1 MLTILI
7 LAVFFLAARLP
18 DLINNFPLGAGNPQ
32 WDAAILIGGVRVQW
46 IAAIILS
53 LVLLIPGMTV
63 STSLVNW
70 LITLLIK
77 PSMLPKLDFKDEI
90 PEPYGTL
97 IVIPAFIANHNEI
110 DSLVHQLELHYLRNP
125 ESGIRFALLTDFR
138 DADSQTMPEDDEL
151 IQYAQ
156 EAFKLLN
163 TKYMVTSTT
172 SDKVESSIIQEGA
185 NSDKGYDQLFYF
197 LHRKRLWNA
206 SEGKWIGWERKR
218 GKLHELNLLLR
229 GGKNLSFLPNLL
241 DTALTSEVLQNIRFV
256 ITLDTDT
263 ILPRGA
269 ACRLAGTL
277 AHPLNQAKFDINTG
291 KIVSGYTIL
300 QPRMEIHPRSSNH
313 SWFTRLFSGDT
324 GLDLYTLAVSDAYQ
338 DLFREGSYVGKGIY
352 EIDAFERCVNKQI
365 PENTV
370 LSHDLL
376 EGVMSR
382 AGLVTDITMI
392 EDYPQNYF
400 TQVLRQRRWIRGDW
414 QLLPWILKPNRPGLS
429 FSVIDRWKMFDNLR
443 RSLLA
448 PALLLIFI
456 IGLVFEPQLA
466 GLWTVVVLI
475 SLGTPMLTSV
485 AHSTLRLLSGED
497 PGRAFR
503 PLGWNLV
510 RWLLAIA
517 FLPYEAYITIDA
529 IFTTLYRLI
538 ISHKNLLQW
547 TTAAQTAR
555 VFGLQS
561 RRSIAWQKLGAATIL
576 ALILATWLQIITPHN
591 VITVATPIIYSSP
604 VLLLW
609 LFSPLIVW
617 WINRPIVREVVPLN
631 ENQANLLRQVTR
643 RTWGFFERFVGPEDH
658 WLPPDHYQE
667 SPIGTVAHRT
677 SPTNIGMLLT
687 STLAAY
693 DMGYLD
699 QLGLTTRLVTT
710 LDTLDQLE
718 HFGGIF

>member
-1 MLTILI
+1 M
-7 LAVFFLAARLP
+7 
-18 DLINNFPLGAGNPQ
+18 
-32 WDAAILIGGVRVQW
+32 
-46 IAAIILS
+46 
-53 LVLLIPGMTV
+53 
-63 STSLVNW
+63 
-70 LITLLIK
+70 
-77 PSMLPKLDFKDEI
+77 
-90 PEPYGTL
+90 
-97 IVIPAFIANHNEI
+97 
-110 DSLVHQLELHYLRNP
+110 
-125 ESGIRFALLTDFR
+125 
-138 DADSQTMPEDDEL
+138 
-151 IQYAQ
+151 
-156 EAFKLLN
+156 
-163 TKYMVTSTT
+163 
-172 SDKVESSIIQEGA
+172 
-185 NSDKGYDQLFYF
+185 
-197 LHRKRLWNA
+197 
-206 SEGKWIGWERKR
+206 
-218 GKLHELNLLLR
+218 
-229 GGKNLSFLPNLL
+229 
-241 DTALTSEVLQNIRFV
+241 DTAQTSEVLQNIRFV

-352 EIDAFERCVNKQI
+352 EVDAFERCVDKQI

-414 QLLPWILKPNRPGLS
+414 QLLPWILKPNRQGLS

-466 GLWTVVVLI
+466 GLWTIVVLI

-576 ALILATWLQIITPHN
+576 ALILAAWLQIITPHN
-591 VITVATPIIYSSP
+591 AIILATPII
-604 VLLLW
+604 
-609 LFSPLIVW
+609 LFITCSTAL
-617 WINRPIVREVVPLN
+617 
-631 ENQANLLRQVTR
+631 
-643 RTWGFFERFVGPEDH
+643 
-658 WLPPDHYQE
+658 
-667 SPIGTVAHRT
+667 VAL
-677 SPTNIGMLLT
+677 SFDCLVDQ
-687 STLAAY
+687 ST
-693 DMGYLD
+693 DSKGSC
-699 QLGLTTRLVTT
+699 TT
-710 LDTLDQLE
+710 E
-718 HFGGIF
+718 